1 MAYANQPTANQP
13 TMTPVIHGTDE
24 DRAAFLVR
32 VYQHLGL
39 AVGAFIVFETL
50 LFMLGAAEG
59 LYNFFFTSGGPVWL
73 VMLGGFA
80 IVNWITSMTVSK
92 IDNPAAQYGGLFGIA
107 LAEAVIF
114 APFLFYVFN
123 RTDGGTGDV
132 WGAAVVTGLMFAG
145 LTLVGFV
152 TRKDLSFLRP
162 LIMWGSLAALAL
174 IVVSIFAGFNLGL
187 VFSVAMVALA
197 GASILY
203 QTQNII
209 RRYPAWAHVGA
220 AVALFGSLM
229 TMFWYVLRIF
239 SRR

>member
-1 MAYANQPTANQP
+1 MAYATPAS
-13 TMTPVIHGTDE
+13 MTPVINATEE

-39 AVGAFIVFETL
+39 AVGAFIVFETV
-50 LFMLGAAEG
+50 LFGLGIAER
-59 LYNFFFTSGGPVWL
+59 LYEFFFLRGGPVWL

-80 IVNWITSMTVSK
+80 IVNWFTSMSVSK

-114 APFLFYVFN
+114 APFLHYVFN
-123 RTDGGTGDV
+123 ETADGSGDV
-132 WGAAVVTGLMFAG
+132 WGAAVVTGVMFAA
-145 LTLVGFV
+145 LTLVGFI
-152 TRKDLSFLRP
+152 TRRDLSFLRP
-162 LIMWGSLAALAL
+162 LIMWGGIAALGL
-174 IVVSIFAGFNLGL
+174 IVISIFAGFNLGL
-187 VFSVAMVALA
+187 LFSVAMVALA

-239 SRR
+239 SSRR